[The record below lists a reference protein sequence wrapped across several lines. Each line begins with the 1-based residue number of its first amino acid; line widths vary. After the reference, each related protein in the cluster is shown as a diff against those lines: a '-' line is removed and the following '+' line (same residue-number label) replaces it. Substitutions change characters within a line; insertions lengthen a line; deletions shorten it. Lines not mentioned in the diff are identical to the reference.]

1 MRNTFTDSS
10 MPKFAPKLQTRTDKL
25 AILLSSMCV
34 LHCLL
39 TPILLIAIPSLA
51 GVALLNDET
60 FHRVMLFFVVPSG
73 VLALAIG
80 YSHHQKGGLAMSGLL
95 GLVVLSS
102 PFWLGH
108 EYLGET
114 GEVVVS
120 VIGSA
125 IIVAVHTINYRLGKR
140 KPALPQ

>member
-60 FHRVMLFFVVPSG
+60 FHRLMLFFVVPSG
-73 VLALAIG
+73 VFALAIG
-80 YSHHQKGGLAMSGLL
+80 YSHHQKGWLAMSGLV

-102 PFWLGH
+102 PLWLGH
-108 EYLGET
+108 AYLGET

-140 KPALPQ
+140 KLALPQ

>member
-1 MRNTFTDSS
+1 MRNTLTDSP
-10 MPKFAPKLQTRTDKL
+10 MPKFAPKLQMRTDKL
-25 AILLSSMCV
+25 AIVLSSMCV

-51 GVALLNDET
+51 GVAMLNDET
-60 FHRVMLFFVVPSG
+60 FHRLMLFFVVPSG

-80 YSHHQKGGLAMSGLL
+80 YSHHQKGWLAMSGLI

-102 PFWLGH
+102 PLWLGH
-108 EYLGET
+108 EYLGEA

-125 IIVAVHTINYRLGKR
+125 IIVAVHTVNYRLGKR
-140 KPALPQ
+140 KSVLPQ

>member
-60 FHRVMLFFVVPSG
+60 FHRVMLFF
-73 VLALAIG
+73 
-80 YSHHQKGGLAMSGLL
+80 
-95 GLVVLSS
+95 
-102 PFWLGH
+102 
-108 EYLGET
+108 E
-114 GEVVVS
+114 
-120 VIGSA
+120 
-125 IIVAVHTINYRLGKR
+125 
-140 KPALPQ
+140 